1 MSYKKI
7 LIISQMFLFNSMF
20 SEEKIKNKEILGKEK
35 SVNPTDIELQR
46 ISQEVNEIN
55 KNFEIIKLKQ
65 EKM

>member
-1 MSYKKI
+1 M
-7 LIISQMFLFNSMF
+7 NV
-20 SEEKIKNKEILGKEK
+20 EK
-35 SVNPTDIELQR
+35 SQAQVDIELQR